1 MNFTNNTAHEI
12 IVKTSACKKE
22 TAVHPA
28 EKSNKKSVYEKNYAS
43 KKSCQVKQCG
53 RTLAN

>member
-1 MNFTNNTAHEI
+1 MNITYNTTDI
-12 IVKTSACKKE
+12 IVKANAAKKE
-22 TAVHPA
+22 NQVHPA
-28 EKSNKKSVYEKNYAS
+28 EKSNKKSVYEKNYAN

>member
-1 MNFTNNTAHEI
+1 MEFTNNTAHKI
-12 IVKTSACKKE
+12 IVNANVCKKE
-22 TAVHPA
+22 SCVHPA
-28 EKSNKKSVYEKNYAS
+28 EKSNKKSVYEKNYAN